1 MYVVIYI
8 SHHTKFRPM
17 SYYYFIILWQRM
29 KDIIRG
35 DVKMD
40 IVLLLLE
47 GSEPFFV
54 IGWEMF
60 FLRIQGEIT
69 INLNC
74 TD

>member
-1 MYVVIYI
+1 
-8 SHHTKFRPM
+8 
-17 SYYYFIILWQRM
+17 M
-29 KDIIRG
+29 KEIIRG

-60 FLRIQGEIT
+60 FFTYPRRNYNQPKLYRLRITHEKSPT
-69 INLNC
+69 
-74 TD
+74 